1 MAMKLNNLDG
11 STLMQVASLARDE
24 NNIVIKGEILGSMP
38 ITCMLTPKEAR
49 ALVKML
55 TPRMMLFMLT
65 FLFRK

>member
-1 MAMKLNNLDG
+1 MAMKLHNLDG
-11 STLMQVASLARDE
+11 STLMQVASLARVE

-38 ITCMLTPKEAR
+38 ITCVLTPKEAR
-49 ALVKML
+49 SLVKML